1 MSDTYFQS
9 LCRRLAWLTGRL
21 ESREAKWLY
30 GIAVLGLAVRLLAA
44 WLQPAFVDEGAVYY
58 LTKAGW
64 QAMAEVFRFEK
75 HPPTYNALMYPLISV
90 CGSIFLLRLPAV
102 FLYLLTLGGAYQLCR
117 RCFSVPLSLL
127 LAACGATGYSVW
139 ILEAQLRSYGPLMFC
154 LTWFWLGLADI
165 CEGRSPYRDNLG
177 RHASWGWRLFA
188 AAVLGADSLH
198 ILGAVITFSCLLAA
212 GRLESELR
220 RNTWVCI
227 LAGAIP
233 VALWYVWLQ
242 SNTHAGGAI
251 TWQGVPWQALLAIPL
266 SLLNFFNSDS
276 ILFCFRFSAWQT
288 QYGSALSFAYG
299 VGNLLLWLLLMR
311 GWVRMRR
318 RLVILSDML
327 FLSWALPLSILA
339 AAASMGMMSLQPR
352 YAVVM
357 VLPFALLL
365 AEGFADDNIRRRAL
379 SVLLGWNWLLL
390 LVFPFVPGLW
400 NQYWQSSIDFIEAQ
414 SRPGDILAV
423 YVPYAGFSFAWAY
436 DAENA
441 EFDFG
446 DKVFGIRQRATA
458 DKLPI
463 ILLSQDVF
471 YRPGPQE
478 LQYLAKRRM
487 FLVLNQADQ
496 NGPPRWLSEH
506 YRIVDHRGHRSIKY
520 WADVEVFLLEWTQ

>member
-1 MSDTYFQS
+1 MSDNKVSS
-9 LCRRLAWLTGRL
+9 LKRRFAWLTGRL
-21 ESREAKWLY
+21 EPREAKWLCV
-30 GIAVLGLAVRLLAA
+30 IALLGLLARLLAA

-90 CGSIFLLRLPAV
+90 CSSIFVLRLPAV
-102 FLYLLTLGGAYQLCR
+102 LLYLLTLGGAYQLCR

-127 LAACGATGYSVW
+127 LAAFGAVGYSVW

-198 ILGAVITFSCLLAA
+198 ILGAVITFSCLSAA
-212 GRLESELR
+212 GRLKRELR
-220 RNTWVCI
+220 RNTRVCI
-227 LAGAIP
+227 LAGAVP
-233 VALWYVWLQ
+233 AALWYAWLQ
-242 SNTHAGGAI
+242 SNTHAGGAL
-251 TWQGVPWQALLAIPL
+251 TWQGVPWQALLAVPL
-266 SLLNFFNSDS
+266 SLLGFFNSDS
-276 ILFCFRFSAWQT
+276 ILYCFRYSAWHQH
-288 QYGSALSFAYG
+288 GGPALSYAYG
-299 VGNLLLWLLLMR
+299 IGNLLLWFLLLR
-311 GWVRMRR
+311 GWVKMRR
-318 RLVILSDML
+318 RSALLSDML
-327 FLSWALPLSILA
+327 FLSWMLPLSILA
-339 AAASMGMMSLQPR
+339 AAAGMGMMSLQPR

-357 VLPFALLL
+357 VLPFALML
-365 AEGFADDNIRRRAL
+365 AEGLDDDKLRRRAL
-379 SVLLGWNWLLL
+379 SVFLGWNVFLL

-414 SRPGDILAV
+414 RRPGDILAV

-441 EFDFG
+441 AFDFG
-446 DKVFGIRQRATA
+446 DKVFSIKQLKSG

-463 ILLSQDVF
+463 VLLSQDVF
-471 YRPGPQE
+471 YRPSPQE
-478 LQYLAKRRM
+478 LQYLAQKRI
-487 FLVLNQADQ
+487 FLVLNQADRS
-496 NGPPRWLSEH
+496 GPPRWLFEH
-506 YRIVDHRGHRSIKY
+506 FRAVDHRGHRSVKY
-520 WADVEVFLLEWTQ
+520 WADVEVLLLEWVQ